1 MTSNESNGLER
12 PYVDDPFSLRG
23 KIAVVTGGSRG
34 LGLQMVRAFA
44 RAGADVVIAS
54 RKIDACEAA
63 AAEVRQMGRRALAI
77 SANASV
83 WDEMSRLAD
92 AAYDA
97 FGRIDILVNNAGMS
111 PAIPSHEITE
121 SMFDK
126 IVSLNF
132 KGPFRL
138 ASLVAARMRAGEG
151 GAIINTSSTAAFAA
165 MPNVVAYG
173 AAKAALN
180 SMTISLAREY
190 GPKVRVN
197 AISAGPFLTDIS
209 KAWRPED
216 REVAPNSLGRPGR
229 PEEIVTTALYLA
241 SPASSFVT
249 GAIVRCDGG
258 LN

>member
-1 MTSNESNGLER
+1 MM
-12 PYVDDPFSLRG
+12 DDLFALRG
-23 KIAVVTGGSRG
+23 KVALVTGGSRG
-34 LGLQMVRAFA
+34 LGLEMVRAFA
-44 RAGADVVIAS
+44 RAGADVIVAS
-54 RKIDACEAA
+54 RKLDACEAA
-63 AAEVRQMGRRALAI
+63 AGEVRALGRRALAI

-83 WDEMSRLAD
+83 WSEMDRLAD
-92 AAYDA
+92 AAYEA
-97 FGRIDILVNNAGMS
+97 FGAIDILVNNAGMS
-111 PAIPSHEITE
+111 PAIPSHEISE
-121 SMFDK
+121 AMFDK

-138 ASLVAARMRAGEG
+138 ASLVAARMRDGEG
-151 GAIINTSSTAAFAA
+151 GVIINTSSSGAL
-165 MPNVVAYG
+165 MPLPMVVPYS

-180 SMTISLAREY
+180 AMTVSLAREY

-209 KAWRPED
+209 KAWRPEE
-216 REVAPNSLGRPGR
+216 RETAANSLGRPGR

-258 LN
+258 AV

>member
-1 MTSNESNGLER
+1 LLEV
-12 PYVDDPFSLRG
+12 PCWTIHFSLTG
-23 KIAVVTGGSRG
+23 KIALVTGGSRG
-34 LGLQMVRAFA
+34 LGLEMVRAFA
-44 RAGADVVIAS
+44 RAGADVIVVS
-54 RKIDACEAA
+54 RKLDACEAA
-63 AAEVRQMGRRALAI
+63 AAEVRQMGRRATAI

-83 WDEMSRLAD
+83 WDEMTRLAD
-92 AAYDA
+92 AAYA
-97 FGRIDILVNNAGMS
+97 GFGRIDILVNNAGMS
-111 PAIPSHEITE
+111 PAIPSHEISE

-138 ASLVAARMRAGEG
+138 ASLVAARMQQGDG
-151 GAIINTSSTAAFAA
+151 GVIINTSSTGAFVPLP
-165 MPNVVAYG
+165 MVVPYA
-173 AAKAALN
+173 AAKSALN

-216 REVAPNSLGRPGR
+216 RETAANSLGRPGR

-249 GAIVRCDGG
+249 GAVVRCDGG
-258 LN
+258 VC